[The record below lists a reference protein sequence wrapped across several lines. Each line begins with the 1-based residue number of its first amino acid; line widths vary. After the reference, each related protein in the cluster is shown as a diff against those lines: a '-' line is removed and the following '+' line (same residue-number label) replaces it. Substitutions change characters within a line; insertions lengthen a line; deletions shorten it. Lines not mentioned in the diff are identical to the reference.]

1 MNKERRK
8 ELARILEALGPL
20 ETDLES
26 LAEQERDAYDNMPEG
41 LKNSENG
48 QKAEAAAEALETA
61 HSELSSLMEELRGLE

>member
-26 LAEQERDAYDNMPEG
+26 LAQQEREAFDNMPEG
-41 LKNSENG
+41 LQGSENG

-61 HSELSSLMEELRGLE
+61 HSELSSLMEELRALE